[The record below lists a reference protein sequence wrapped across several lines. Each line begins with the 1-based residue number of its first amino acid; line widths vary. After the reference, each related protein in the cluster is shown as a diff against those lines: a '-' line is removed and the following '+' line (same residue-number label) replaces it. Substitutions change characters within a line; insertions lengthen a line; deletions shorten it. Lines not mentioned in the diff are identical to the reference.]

1 MTAPILYRRR
11 LVNAIENSNNRLI
24 YVYGP
29 AGYGKTLVI
38 RQWADEQEKPLVWF
52 DGFATSSISELVTA
66 IIDAIKNAIPD
77 LNEKLANL
85 VVPNE
90 VDESF
95 ISHFYSIISKNRQGF
110 NFVVENAEIIR
121 KSHNEI
127 ARKLILDLPVNV
139 SLIVIFSAVP
149 KSSFT
154 RELGLE
160 RFTVISPTDLEFTA
174 EEFKQLAL
182 QVSPKIKESE
192 MEDIFTLTGGWP
204 AGVHLVL
211 TELETSSNPREVVS
225 LIRKSGKKKF
235 ATMANRIL
243 ALLSDEQQ
251 SLLSKLSLL
260 PIIDSSAAFAVTDD
274 DDAMR
279 KLTVISQET
288 VVLRQASYNPPS
300 FILNPILRSFLIE
313 NLQSDSDFQ
322 SKSEKVLE
330 YLISSGDVRNA
341 AKVLLELGSVK
352 RLASFLKEESVTRTI
367 DASIQDSI
375 VRSAVQEIRDWIP
388 VSQWISEN
396 GDIAREILS
405 FYAEILSGNFTLAD
419 SHLSSL
425 QDVLSDID
433 KKLAELWSVDM
444 LAMKTISLYSRGRLQ
459 EAFDLAMQAFGKSQ
473 EMKAIRRHHQVT
485 YLQIALWSSVICD
498 DDEKIRKIQSI
509 LESDFMKDS
518 LKNRNSMTQSMHALI
533 AAHQGRITE
542 AKNLNVVPI
551 SSLTHEYYEGFFSN
565 FGVKMAESLVLAEA
579 GDIQGSLAVL
589 SQALVSSRKSK
600 NYPMSIALL
609 GRISYM
615 QVLLGDSERALDC
628 ISEAREIINKNLLS
642 EELHES
648 IDIWET
654 RVRYLLKDYERSQEL
669 MKRSSTSY
677 LMRAFAAAIQINEN
691 PKKALEIIETFD
703 LDNPRQKLTYHLF
716 RAHIFSDNPSGQLA
730 EVRKAVEVGSKHGYF
745 NHFLTQRSD
754 VIQQYISLAAESP
767 TAFNERLARAA
778 GERLNEM
785 MVGNQQ
791 SGQSLTRR
799 EADILRHLATGLP
812 LKEIASNLNISKNT
826 IKTHLRNLYKKLG
839 AEDRKD
845 AVEKGKKL
853 LKV

>member
-1 MTAPILYRRR
+1 MSTPILYRRR
-11 LVNAIENSNNRLI
+11 LVNAIENSNKRLI

-29 AGYGKTLVI
+29 AGYGKTLVV
-38 RQWADEQEKPLVWF
+38 RQWADEHEKPLVWF
-52 DGFATSSISELVTA
+52 EGFATSSVSELITA
-66 IIDAIKNAIPD
+66 MIYAIKNAIPE
-77 LNEKLANL
+77 LNEKLTNL
-85 VVPNE
+85 IVPHE
-90 VDESF
+90 IDEGF

-139 SLIVIFSAVP
+139 SLVVIFSAVP

-160 RFTVISPTDLEFTA
+160 RFTVISPTDLEFTD
-174 EEFKQLAL
+174 EEFKQLAR
-182 QVSPKIKESE
+182 QVSPKITESE
-192 MEDIFTLTGGWP
+192 IEDIFTLTGGWP
-204 AGVHLVL
+204 AGVHLAL

-225 LIRKSGKKKF
+225 LIRNSGKKKF
-235 ATMANRIL
+235 ATIANRIL

-251 SLLSKLSLL
+251 SLLSRLSLL

-288 VVLRQASYNPPS
+288 VVLRQVSYDPPS

-375 VRSAVQEIRDWIP
+375 LRSAVQEIRDWIP
-388 VSQWISEN
+388 VSKWISEY

-425 QDVLSDID
+425 QDVLSETD
-433 KKLAELWSVDM
+433 KAFAELWSVDV

-473 EMKAIRRHHQVT
+473 EMQTIRRHHHVT

-498 DDEKIRKIQSI
+498 DDENIRRIQSI

-533 AAHQGRITE
+533 AAHQGRIAE
-542 AKNLNVVPI
+542 AKNLVVGPI
-551 SSLTHEYYEGFFSN
+551 SRTTHEYFGGFFGN
-565 FGVKMAESLVLAEA
+565 YGVKMAESLVLTES
-579 GDIQGSLAVL
+579 GDIQGSLKIL
-589 SQALVSSRKSK
+589 DTALEAANRSR
-600 NYPMSIALL
+600 NFPMAIALL
-609 GRISYM
+609 GRISYL
-615 QVLLGDSERALDC
+615 QYLSVGPETALKS
-628 ISEAREIINKNLLS
+628 ISEARAMINDNLLS
-642 EELHES
+642 EELHFS
-648 IDIWET
+648 VDVWEA
-654 RVRYLLKDYERSQEL
+654 RVRHLTNDHARTQEL
-669 MKRSSTSY
+669 IKRSNQTY
-677 LMRAFAAAIQINEN
+677 LMRAFSAAIQIIEN
-691 PKKALEIIETFD
+691 PKKALELIETFD
-703 LDNPRQKLTYHLF
+703 LSYPKQELTYHLF
-716 RAHIFSDNPSGQLA
+716 RAHIFSDNPSSQLA

-754 VIQQYISLAAESP
+754 VIQQYISLAAEFP

-785 MVGNQQ
+785 IIGGQN
-791 SGQSLTRR
+791 SGDSLTRR

-812 LKEIASNLNISKNT
+812 LKDIASNLNISKNT

>member
-288 VVLRQASYNPPS
+288 VVLRQVSYDPPS

-313 NLQSDSDFQ
+313 NLQSDVDFQ

-388 VSQWISEN
+388 VSQWISEY